1 MTTMSTTPQNKSGAP
16 RQKVA
21 VRPNP
26 RLVGNYE
33 GSTRTIEAVRKRI
46 EGQTGTETRG

>member
-1 MTTMSTTPQNKSGAP
+1 MSTTTTTPPSEYAAP
-16 RQKVA
+16 RPRVT

-33 GSTRTIEAVRKRI
+33 GSTRTIEAVRRRI
-46 EGQTGTETRG
+46 EGQIRAETRE